1 MTLSTKPGFL
11 LGFIDGMP
19 PFWIVI
25 GPRSEQ
31 DARLHNAQDSTGH
44 NCTDLKSDS
53 QVLKFKHLLIENFSL
68 DCSILFSSSSASIQ
82 SPAIA
87 GSPVVPSKRG
97 QPGKCL
103 DLMARGTAMK

>member
-31 DARLHNAQDSTGH
+31 DTRLHNAQDSTGH
-44 NCTDLKSDS
+44 NCTDLKLDS
-53 QVLKFKHLLIENFSL
+53 QVLLTYLLIENFSL
-68 DCSILFSSSSASIQ
+68 DCSILLSSSSASIQ
-82 SPAIA
+82 APAIA

-103 DLMARGTAMK
+103 DLMARGTATK